1 MFGRERSINP
11 KTVLAWK
18 DCLTHEDKSEIYLP
32 VDEGK
37 VEIPYTSTRLYQ
49 LNEIEKGL
57 IEIYGVGKNR
67 SLTIGEESIIIGG
80 IERYLKLC
88 TRDPLKIGRK
98 DFDIIATILR
108 ECKMEELEG
117 LPMCMKQVETHL
129 KLMATKW
136 RYSGNLNLSDRIV

>member
-1 MFGRERSINP
+1 
-11 KTVLAWK
+11 LAWK

-37 VEIPYTSTRLYQ
+37 VEIPYTSTRIYQ

-57 IEIYGVGKNR
+57 VEIYGVGKNR
-67 SLTIGEESIIIGG
+67 SLTIGEESIIIDG

-88 TRDPLKIGRK
+88 SRDPLKIGRK

-108 ECKMEELEG
+108 ECKMEDL
-117 LPMCMKQVETHL
+117 
-129 KLMATKW
+129 
-136 RYSGNLNLSDRIV
+136 

>member
-1 MFGRERSINP
+1 M
-11 KTVLAWK
+11 
-18 DCLTHEDKSEIYLP
+18 
-32 VDEGK
+32 
-37 VEIPYTSTRLYQ
+37 EIPYTSTRLYQ

-67 SLTIGEESIIIGG
+67 SLTIGEESIIIEG

-136 RYSGNLNLSDRIV
+136 RYSGNLNLFDRIV